1 MIDIQHAH
9 QLPEPAIRQIVQS
22 LADKLTERY
31 EVSSQWDADRLVFKR
46 SGVEGA
52 IQLLPGQVRVTASLG
67 FPLSMMQSMVE
78 DEIRRLLSERLA

>member
-31 EVSSQWDADRLVFKR
+31 EVSSQWDADRLVFQR